1 MFKLKPTETLST
13 NSETID
19 FNLKKVETL
28 PIVTEPI
35 VFDISH
41 EVECNPNSEPFE
53 FQLNT
58 ENTQCNPNVST
69 FDFYIMLNPPA
80 PGPCSP
86 PTPPIITESFY
97 TTTNLGGF
105 DANELVPQGMT
116 FTQFAMKLL
125 VEIFYPTYVAPSFS
139 LGSNQSGY
147 VEVGT
152 TLSVTLT
159 GNLNRG
165 SILGNIVLGVWSPSA
180 FQNFRAGAAISYIL
194 ESNFQLSNTRTF
206 NHVVLFGTNSFSG
219 SVTYAQGSQ
228 PLASNGAN
236 YESPLPSGTLSG
248 NNTGLYGLYRQFY
261 GNVVNHPVNSAQVR
275 ALESSNLENVNSF
288 SATISSTKFTI
299 AIRATKTLVSAITAN
314 NENITSSFILT
325 TFTVNDAA
333 GNPINYN
340 IYNFESAL
348 PLGLLTNFVLA

>member
-1 MFKLKPTETLST
+1 MPTYNITEVNINQEDSNGRVEIVEQPLISDVTLSVLGSEAEVNIAETTQISDVNILQESGESEVNFVEVPQIT
-13 NSETID
+13 NI
-19 FNLKKVETL
+19 N
-28 PIVTEPI
+28 I
-35 VFDISH
+35 
-41 EVECNPNSEPFE
+41 
-53 FQLNT
+53 
-58 ENTQCNPNVST
+58 
-69 FDFYIMLNPPA
+69 IMAVQEGAPA
-80 PGPCSP
+80 V
-86 PTPPIITESFY
+86 ITESFY

-180 FQNFRAGAAISYIL
+180 FQNFRAGSAISYIL

-206 NHVVLFGTNSFSG
+206 SYVVLFGTNSFSG

-228 PLASNGAN
+228 PLDSTGAN
-236 YESPLPSGTLSG
+236 YQSPLPSGTLSG

-275 ALESSNLENVNSF
+275 ALESSNFENVNSF

-314 NENITSSFILT
+314 NENITSSFILN